1 VFSGPRGSEDYWQQ
15 IDAFLVGTLGERV
28 RQCYR
33 IIIGDPAEVAREM
46 QRGMGAVREF
56 RRRASD
62 AYNFNWLLRIPHELQ
77 HPFEP
82 THQSMAAL
90 KLRRDSP
97 PHELAYELRR
107 AFSGIVAGNVK
118 ESGLRLID
126 QHGPFELHG
135 DAELLKPLDALLAS
149 FVRQRRMK
157 LSGEYKPC
165 YRIVA

>member
-1 VFSGPRGSEDYWQQ
+1 MHQ
-15 IDAFLVGTLGERV
+15 IDAFLVGTLGPRV

-46 QRGMGAVREF
+46 VRGMDAVREF

-62 AYNFNWLLRIPHELQ
+62 AYNFNWLLRIPHEFQ
-77 HPFEP
+77 QPFEP
-82 THQSMAAL
+82 THEAMAAL
-90 KLRRDSP
+90 ELRRDAP
-97 PHELAYELRR
+97 PHQLAADLRR

-118 ESGLRLID
+118 EYGLRLIEE
-126 QHGPFELHG
+126 HGPFELHG
-135 DAELLKPLDALLAS
+135 DPELIEPLDELLAS

-157 LSGEYKPC
+157 LSGEYQPC